1 MDSKIKDLLML
12 VALPV
17 FLVVYVC
24 IILYTTAWVGAVL
37 NAGYFTSAVPVIMLL
52 PLIAF
57 AIRLEDKRRKELLE
71 PKLKSGEFT
80 PIQNM
85 EKTVDEYRS
94 MFDEEE
100 NKDEEQ

>member
-1 MDSKIKDLLML
+1 ML
-12 VALPV
+12 VALPI
-17 FLVVYVC
+17 FLVLYVC
-24 IILYTTAWVGAVL
+24 IILYTTAWVGVVL
-37 NAGYFTSAVPVIMLL
+37 NAGYFTSAVPVIMLV
-52 PLIAF
+52 PFIVF
-57 AIRLEDKRRKELLE
+57 VIRLEDKRRKESLE

-100 NKDEEQ
+100 KKDEEK